1 MLITARLTR
10 HLNVSTLN
18 KNSIVLEVIFL
29 RGLYFDK
36 IKDKSDMWGFSL
48 YHDSP
53 GFRKRM
59 FFHKDQAV
67 IDMWLSKLKFHCN
80 FYSVSEFYKQTVK
93 LGGGKFSEVFE
104 ASSKRTAVTYAL
116 KRIDKTK
123 LNQREKE
130 FLRDEI

>member
-1 MLITARLTR
+1 
-10 HLNVSTLN
+10 
-18 KNSIVLEVIFL
+18 
-29 RGLYFDK
+29 
-36 IKDKSDMWGFSL
+36 MWGFSL
-48 YHDSP
+48 YHDSV

-67 IDMWLSKLKFHCN
+67 IDLWISKLKYHCG

-104 ASSKRTAVTYAL
+104 ASNKRTSVTYAL

-123 LNQREKE
+123 LNPREKE
-130 FLRDEI
+130 FLRDEIQIVSLLSHPNVIEIREVYQSKRWMNIVMEQVHGGELYTYL